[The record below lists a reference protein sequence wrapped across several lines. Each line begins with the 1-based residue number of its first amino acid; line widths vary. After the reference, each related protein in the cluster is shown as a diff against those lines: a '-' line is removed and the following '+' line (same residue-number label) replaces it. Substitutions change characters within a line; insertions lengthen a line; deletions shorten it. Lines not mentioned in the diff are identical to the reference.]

1 MKYVISVKVLV
12 RSLWESFLT
21 HGGILADLVLDHSI
35 VDVVHISTIDAQVVA
50 NQVLLLSISMAES
63 SILEVQ
69 VLSRCIAMTK
79 NLRLSTEILF

>member
-12 RSLWESFLT
+12 RSLRESFLT

-35 VDVVHISTIDAQVVA
+35 VDVVHIATIDAQIVA
-50 NQVLLLSISMAES
+50 NQVLLLSISMTES

-69 VLSRCIAMTK
+69 VLSLCIAMTK
-79 NLRLSTEILF
+79 NLRFSAEILF